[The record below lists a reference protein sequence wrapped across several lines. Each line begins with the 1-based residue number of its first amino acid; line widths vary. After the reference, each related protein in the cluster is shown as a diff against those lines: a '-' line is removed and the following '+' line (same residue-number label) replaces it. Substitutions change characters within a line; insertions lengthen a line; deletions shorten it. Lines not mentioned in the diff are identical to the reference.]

1 MPNGITMPI
10 ADMIIQHHGHDAYRR
25 FRSQHTPV
33 NGYDIPHFPQYA
45 VVQCADC
52 SSALHH
58 ERMNYLPSYDTRYSL
73 RIHDPATLASVP
85 VLQGN
90 REYVFTSVCPSCTDE
105 CEWCEEP
112 VRLVNTNYS
121 SIVLCPNCEDNAR
134 ECAGCGDMLD
144 VSNGDYYT
152 FEAYHRRDDYYCHH
166 CYENRVAVCENC
178 DESYHEDDEAPCECN
193 DPSSLILN
201 YSAMRDANDRIFFVG
216 MTGDRDTDMPNMIHS
231 QYRFNRSEF
240 VHEPMMGFECET
252 EAERNDLLTGAQFF
266 QDVIDQQRLYLKEDG
281 SLRNGFE
288 IVTQPHTL
296 DMYQN
301 HFDWSPFK
309 QLSEY
314 GFRSYKYHDPDLNH
328 DVGFH
333 IHINRNAFYTKR
345 LHERTSSS
353 PHLYGFL
360 SFIYHNVPS
369 MTRISSRNSH
379 YGSITENELDNIYG
393 YARHRSYGDRSVAV
407 NCRNQHTIELR
418 CFAGALNPNRALGYL
433 EFTHALWAY
442 TKSDRIGKMKEHHKM
457 DFNAFADWVE
467 HDPKYSHL
475 VSLINRSNA
484 RLLTK

>member
-1 MPNGITMPI
+1 MPHGNTHMSI
-10 ADMIIQHHGHDAYRR
+10 ADRIIQHNGHDAYRR
-25 FRSQHTPV
+25 YMSAFASPNTGDNRPL
-33 NGYDIPHFPQYA
+33 FPQYA

-58 ERMNYLPSYDTRYSL
+58 ENMNFLESWDVRYTL
-73 RIHDPATLASVP
+73 RIHDPETMTDLP
-85 VLQGN
+85 VLQGT
-90 REYVFTSVCPSCTDE
+90 RESIVTALCPSCTDE

-112 VRLVNTNYS
+112 VRLESRNFSDV
-121 SIVLCPNCEDNAR
+121 VLCPSCEDDAR
-134 ECAGCGDMLD
+134 ECAGCGTMLN
-144 VSNGDYYT
+144 VSDGDYYT
-152 FEAYHRRDDYYCHH
+152 FDTRYRRDDYYCRR
-166 CYENRVAVCENC
+166 CYESRVTSCENC
-178 DESYHEDDEAPCECN
+178 DETYHEDDEPECGCN
-193 DPSSLILN
+193 DYSGIILP
-201 YSAMRDANDRIFFVG
+201 YGAMRDNNDRIFHVG
-216 MTGDRDTDMPNMIHS
+216 INDDGSVNVIRS
-231 QYRFNRSEF
+231 QHRFNRSEF
-240 VHEPMMGFECET
+240 VHEPVMGIEI
-252 EAERNDLLTGAQFF
+252 EAEAEQCDLLTGAQFF
-266 QDVIDQQRLYLKEDG
+266 QRMINDERLYLKEDG
-281 SLRNGFE
+281 SLSHGFE

-309 QLSEY
+309 QLSSY
-314 GFRSYKYHDPDLNH
+314 GFRSYKYHDPKYHH

-360 SFIYHNVPS
+360 SFIYHNVNA

-379 YGSITENELDNIYG
+379 YGTITENELDNIYG

-418 CFAGALNPNRALGYL
+418 CFAGALNPNRALGYI

-442 TKSDRIGKMKEHHKM
+442 TGSGRISKMKEDHKM

-467 HDPKYSHL
+467 HDPKYSNL
-475 VSLINRSNA
+475 VSLINRSDA
-484 RLLTK
+484 RSSY

>member
-1 MPNGITMPI
+1 MPNGTHMSLG
-10 ADMIIQHHGHDAYRR
+10 DRIIEHHGHSAYRSYM
-25 FRSQHTPV
+25 SQHTIPMD
-33 NGYDIPHFPQYA
+33 YSDRPHFPQYA

-52 SSALHH
+52 SSSHHH
-58 ERMNYLPSYDTRYSL
+58 EHMNFLRSYETRL
-73 RIHDPATLASVP
+73 VPRVQDPENIVASS
-85 VLQGN
+85 VLQGQ
-90 REYVFTSVCPSCTDE
+90 RDYIMTSLCPSCTDE

-112 VRLVNTNYS
+112 VRLSGTTFS
-121 SIVLCPNCEDNAR
+121 GITLCTSCEEDAR
-134 ECAGCGDMLD
+134 ECAGCGDVLN
-144 VSNGDYYT
+144 VSDGDYYV
-152 FEAYHRRDDYYCHH
+152 FDSYGRRDDYYCHH
-166 CYENRVAVCENC
+166 CWEMRATSCDVC
-178 DESYHEDDEAPCECN
+178 DEVYHEDDEPPCDCN
-193 DPSSLILN
+193 NPSSLILN

-216 MTGDRDTDMPNMIHS
+216 MTGDRDTDMPNMIRS
-231 QYRFNRSEF
+231 QHRFNRSEF

-252 EAERNDLLTGAQFF
+252 ESEQCDLYHGASLF
-266 QDVIDQQRLYLKEDG
+266 QNMIDNERLYLKEDG
-281 SLRNGFE
+281 SLRDGFE

-301 HFDWSPFK
+301 HFDWQPFRD
-309 QLSEY
+309 LSQY
-314 GFRSYKYHDPDLNH
+314 GFRSYKYHNPNLNH

-360 SFIYHNVPS
+360 SFIYHNVNA

-379 YGSITENELDNIYG
+379 YGSITDTELDNIYG

-418 CFAGALNPNRALGYL
+418 CFSGALNPNRALGYL

-442 TKSDRIGKMKEHHKM
+442 TKSDRIGKLKEHHKM

-467 HDPKYSHL
+467 HDPKYDNL
-475 VSLINRSNA
+475 VSLIKRSDA
-484 RLLTK
+484 RSAY